1 MIDELFKDYY
11 KYSDFYD
18 IFNKYRNYEREMRF
32 LFRMIKD
39 KKRVLDLGCGTG
51 THLNILENV
60 GYIVDGL
67 DLSENMVELAKTKVK
82 KITAFEIQKESA
94 NMAKNS
100 VALNN
105 MSDRIEVVNESLE
118 SIEKILSPQSVNV
131 VISNPPYMKKSGAVK
146 NSSEKIAI
154 ARHEIKCTL
163 QSVIKAAAYVLKP
176 NGRFY
181 MIHKPERLSEIIND
195 GIKYNLEVKRLRF
208 VVPEKGKN
216 PTMVLVE
223 YVKCA
228 ASGMTVESELV
239 VYKDKGV
246 YSEEVEKIYG
256 R

>member
-1 MIDELFKDYY
+1 MTSKNEITLLPDQKVDELHILGLKIIQSKNSFMYGIDGILL
-11 KYSDFYD
+11 SDFAKVKC
-18 IFNKYRNYEREMRF
+18 NEEVVE
-32 LFRMIKD
+32 L
-39 KKRVLDLGCGTG
+39 GTG
-51 THLNILENV
+51 TGIIPIL
-60 GYIVDGL
+60 IV
-67 DLSENMVELAKTKVK
+67 AKTKVK

-94 NMAKNS
+94 DMAKNS

-208 VVPEKGKN
+208 VVPEKGTN

>member
-1 MIDELFKDYY
+1 MNLKPNERIDDLNRCGY
-11 KYSDFYD
+11 K
-18 IFNKYRNYEREMRF
+18 IIQNTNKFCFGMDAVLLSSFAKANEG
-32 LFRMIKD
+32 D
-39 KKRVLDLGCGTG
+39 KVIDLGTG
-51 THLNILENV
+51 TGIIPIL
-60 GYIVDGL
+60 IV
-67 DLSENMVELAKTKVK
+67 AKTKVK

-94 NMAKNS
+94 DMAKNS

-131 VISNPPYMKKSGAVK
+131 VISNPPYMKKSGSVE

>member
-1 MIDELFKDYY
+1 MTSKNEITLLPDQKVDELHILGLKIIQSKNCFMYGIDGILL
-11 KYSDFYD
+11 SDFAKVKC
-18 IFNKYRNYEREMRF
+18 NEEVVE
-32 LFRMIKD
+32 L
-39 KKRVLDLGCGTG
+39 GTG
-51 THLNILENV
+51 TGIIPIL
-60 GYIVDGL
+60 IV
-67 DLSENMVELAKTKVK
+67 AKTKVK

-131 VISNPPYMKKSGAVK
+131 VISNPPYMKKSGSVE

-181 MIHKPERLSEIIND
+181 MIHKPERLSEII
-195 GIKYNLEVKRLRF
+195 YNLEVKRLRF